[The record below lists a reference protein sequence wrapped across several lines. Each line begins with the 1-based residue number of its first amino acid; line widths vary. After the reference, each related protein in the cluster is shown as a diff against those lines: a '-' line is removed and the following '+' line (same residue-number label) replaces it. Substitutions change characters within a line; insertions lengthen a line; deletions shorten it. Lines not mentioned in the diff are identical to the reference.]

1 MSMANHKLIGAILA
15 GGKSRRMGSDKAQL
29 PVAGGTL
36 LEYMQRKLKRAGI
49 EHILV
54 CGAGPQSLPDAIA
67 NLGPLGALHTLAETY
82 PDHVALIVPV
92 DMPLLEPRALM
103 ELVAQSNVT
112 APRHYLNYFFPLLLP
127 LHAATADYLRHC
139 VVQPHAD
146 HSVAACLRV
155 LGATTIDPGSLIPPI
170 DDATFLN
177 INTPQQWRNVV
188 TRLQ

>member
-15 GGKSRRMGSDKAQL
+15 GGKSRRMGSDKALL

-36 LEYMQRKLKRAGI
+36 LEWMQGKLKRAGI

-54 CGAGPQSLPDAIA
+54 CGSGPQSLPDAIA

-92 DMPLLEPRALM
+92 DMPLLEPRTLM

-127 LHAATADYLRHC
+127 LHATTADYLRRT
-139 VVQPHAD
+139 VAQPHAD
-146 HSVAACLRV
+146 HSIAACLRA
-155 LGATTIDPGSLIPPI
+155 LGATTIDPGSLISPI

-177 INTPQQWRNVV
+177 INTPEQWRSVV
-188 TRLQ
+188 TRLK